1 MGTVPIATK
10 SNNAKIVPMVINDAR
25 ILFSSKEI
33 SWSYINPFLLT
44 HLYYHS
50 LLVTVKIKSLHIKN
64 KMEIFGIVVITSL
77 FAGALISNLGSS
89 SITVFAQDSQN
100 ATTQQQQQQQ
110 GIALG
115 GVLNFTQN
123 LRMLEQE
130 LGLNTTSSPGE
141 IRDRVQQFT
150 NNSNFEQFSQRLSQA
165 AQQSGL
171 NPTRLEP
178 ASPNGDIMSRLQ
190 NFTEFV
196 QAQRAGSNMTS

>member
-1 MGTVPIATK
+1 
-10 SNNAKIVPMVINDAR
+10 
-25 ILFSSKEI
+25 
-33 SWSYINPFLLT
+33 
-44 HLYYHS
+44 
-50 LLVTVKIKSLHIKN
+50 
-64 KMEIFGIVVITSL
+64 MEIFGIAVITSL

-100 ATTQQQQQQQ
+100 ATTQQQQ

-130 LGLNTTSSPGE
+130 LGLNTTSTPGE

-196 QAQRAGSNMTS
+196 QAQRAGSNMTSSQ

>member
-1 MGTVPIATK
+1 
-10 SNNAKIVPMVINDAR
+10 
-25 ILFSSKEI
+25 
-33 SWSYINPFLLT
+33 
-44 HLYYHS
+44 
-50 LLVTVKIKSLHIKN
+50 
-64 KMEIFGIVVITSL
+64 MEIFGIAVITSL

-100 ATTQQQQQQQ
+100 ATTQQQQQ

-190 NFTEFV
+190 NFTEF
-196 QAQRAGSNMTS
+196 RERYIT